1 MRLEVFCEDR
11 LGLTRELLDLLVLR
25 GIDLRGIDID
35 PIGRIYLNFAELEFA
50 TFSSL
55 MAEIRRIAG
64 VTDVRTVPWMPSERE
79 HLALSAL
86 LVAMPEPVLSL
97 DTKGRVELANPA
109 SCLLFGQS
117 QAKLRNHPVAQLIAD
132 FNVQR
137 WLESSPQET
146 HAEHVVVNGQ
156 NYLLEVTPVYLEGE
170 HNERVLTGAVAM
182 LRSTVRMGR
191 QLQTMTSQDTSAFSQ
206 ILAVGPKM
214 RHVVEQARKL
224 AMLSAPL
231 LIVGDTGTGKDL
243 LAHACHL
250 ASPRAGKPYLALNCG
265 SIPEDAVESELFGDA
280 LLGKKGF
287 FEQANG
293 GSVLLDEIGEMSPR
307 MQTKLLRFLND
318 GTFRRVGEDHEVHV
332 DVRVIC
338 ATQKNLVEL
347 VQKGLFREDLYYR
360 LNVLTLYLPPLRD
373 CPQDI
378 MPLTELF
385 VARFADEQG
394 VPRPKL
400 SADLSTV
407 LTRYSWP
414 GNVRQ
419 LKNAVYRALTQLEG
433 FELRPQDI
441 LLPDHDVAS
450 LPVGEEAM
458 EGSLDDITRRFERSV
473 LTQLYRSYPSTRK
486 LAKRLG
492 VSHTAIANKLRE
504 YGLSQKRV
512 TNNPA
517 RPATLV
523 AGILAC
529 KAGQTCIYWFFN
541 PFSGVVHLGVASRDR
556 AMADIAA
563 ALCSLFLAAV
573 TPSFAGSA
581 TAGAADRRS
590 HFEPARSEAEHSS
603 SLLSGGAGHC
613 RLHDCPGDQPL
624 CFWCAVQQLGAG
636 AGDPVNH
643 PGD

>member
-35 PIGRIYLNFAELEFA
+35 PIGRIYLNFAELEF
-50 TFSSL
+50 TSFSTL

-86 LVAMPEPVLSL
+86 LEAMPEPVLSL
-97 DTKGRVELANPA
+97 DTRSKIERTNPA
-109 SCLLFGQS
+109 SCQLFGMS
-117 QAKLRNHPVAQLIAD
+117 ADKMRNHNASQLISG
-132 FNVQR
+132 FNFQR
-137 WLESSPQET
+137 WLESEPVET
-146 HAEHVVVNGQ
+146 QAEHVVINGQ
-156 NYLLEVTPVYLEGE
+156 NFLLEITPVYMSGE
-170 HNERVLTGAVAM
+170 HEQRILAGAVVM

-191 QLQTMTSQDTSAFSQ
+191 QLQTQTPQDVSAFSQ
-206 ILAVGPKM
+206 IVAVSPKM
-214 RHVVEQARKL
+214 RHVVDQARKL
-224 AMLSAPL
+224 ALLTAPL
-231 LIVGDTGTGKDL
+231 LIVGETGTGKDL

-250 ASPRAGKPYLALNCG
+250 ASPRAAKPYLALNCA
-265 SIPEDAVESELFGDA
+265 SIPEDAVESELFGHA
-280 LLGKKGF
+280 PEGKKGF

-360 LNVLTLYLPPLRD
+360 LNVLTLNLPPLRD
-373 CPQDI
+373 RPQDV

-394 VPRPKL
+394 ISRPKL
-400 SADLSTV
+400 SADLSNV
-407 LTRYSWP
+407 LTRYGWP

-433 FELRPQDI
+433 YELRPNDV
-441 LLPDHDVAS
+441 LLPDYDVSTAA
-450 LPVGEEAM
+450 VGEEAM
-458 EGSLDDITRRFERSV
+458 EGSLDEITRRFERSV
-473 LTQLYRSYPSTRK
+473 LTQLYRSFPSTRK

-504 YGLSQKRV
+504 YGLSNK
-512 TNNPA
+512 
-517 RPATLV
+517 
-523 AGILAC
+523 
-529 KAGQTCIYWFFN
+529 K
-541 PFSGVVHLGVASRDR
+541 
-556 AMADIAA
+556 
-563 ALCSLFLAAV
+563 
-573 TPSFAGSA
+573 
-581 TAGAADRRS
+581 
-590 HFEPARSEAEHSS
+590 SEE
-603 SLLSGGAGHC
+603 
-613 RLHDCPGDQPL
+613 
-624 CFWCAVQQLGAG
+624 
-636 AGDPVNH
+636 
-643 PGD
+643 

>member
-280 LLGKKGF
+280 LQGKKGF

-338 ATQKNLVEL
+338 ATQKNLIEL

-360 LNVLTLYLPPLRD
+360 LNVYPIPVAPLRER
-373 CPQDI
+373 PEDI
-378 MPLTELF
+378 EPLASHF
-385 VARFADEQG
+385 IRQIARRYGMAVLPRLSEEALDFARRW
-394 VPRPKL
+394 P
-400 SADLSTV
+400 
-407 LTRYSWP
+407 WP
-414 GNVRQ
+414 GNVRELRNVMARAVLSGEPVIRTLDVSTGAAPDVHPVPFAVRGLGVTGPSDVHGAQ
-419 LKNAVYRALTQLEG
+419 EGPADMKAEVNADMTFDDMQRAYFRALLERTG
-433 FELRPQDI
+433 GR
-441 LLPDHDVAS
+441 
-450 LPVGEEAM
+450 
-458 EGSLDDITRRFERSV
+458 
-473 LTQLYRSYPSTRK
+473 
-486 LAKRLG
+486 
-492 VSHTAIANKLRE
+492 VS
-504 YGLSQKRV
+504 G
-512 TNNPA
+512 
-517 RPATLV
+517 
-523 AGILAC
+523 AG
-529 KAGQTCIYWFFN
+529 
-541 PFSGVVHLGVASRDR
+541 
-556 AMADIAA
+556 
-563 ALCSLFLAAV
+563 
-573 TPSFAGSA
+573 
-581 TAGAADRRS
+581 GAAERAGMHPNTLRSRLEKLGITLRRTV
-590 HFEPARSEAEHSS
+590 
-603 SLLSGGAGHC
+603 G
-613 RLHDCPGDQPL
+613 
-624 CFWCAVQQLGAG
+624 
-636 AGDPVNH
+636 
-643 PGD
+643 

>member
-50 TFSSL
+50 NFSSL

-97 DTKGRVELANPA
+97 DTKGKVELANPA
-109 SCLLFGQS
+109 SCQLFAQS
-117 QAKLRNHPVAQLIAD
+117 QERLRNHPVAQLITD
-132 FNVQR
+132 FNIQR
-137 WLESSPQET
+137 WLESSPLES
-146 HAEHVVVNGQ
+146 HSEHVVIGGQ
-156 NYLLEVTPVYLEGE
+156 NFVLEITPVYLEGE
-170 HNERVLTGAVAM
+170 HGERVLTGAVAM

-191 QLQTMTSQDTSAFSQ
+191 QLQTMTTQDTSAFSL

-250 ASPRAGKPYLALNCG
+250 ASPRASKPYLALNCG

-280 LLGKKGF
+280 IQGKKGF

-338 ATQKNLVEL
+338 ATQKNLVEM

-360 LNVLTLYLPPLRD
+360 LNVLTLHLPPLRD

-378 MPLTELF
+378 IPLTELF

-394 VPRPKL
+394 IPRPKL

-433 FELRPQDI
+433 YEVRPQDI
-441 LLPDHDVAS
+441 LLPDSDVAS

-473 LTQLYRSYPSTRK
+473 LTQLYRSFPSTRK

-504 YGLSQKRV
+504 YGLSQKK
-512 TNNPA
+512 
-517 RPATLV
+517 
-523 AGILAC
+523 G
-529 KAGQTCIYWFFN
+529 
-541 PFSGVVHLGVASRDR
+541 
-556 AMADIAA
+556 
-563 ALCSLFLAAV
+563 
-573 TPSFAGSA
+573 
-581 TAGAADRRS
+581 
-590 HFEPARSEAEHSS
+590 EE
-603 SLLSGGAGHC
+603 
-613 RLHDCPGDQPL
+613 
-624 CFWCAVQQLGAG
+624 
-636 AGDPVNH
+636 
-643 PGD
+643 